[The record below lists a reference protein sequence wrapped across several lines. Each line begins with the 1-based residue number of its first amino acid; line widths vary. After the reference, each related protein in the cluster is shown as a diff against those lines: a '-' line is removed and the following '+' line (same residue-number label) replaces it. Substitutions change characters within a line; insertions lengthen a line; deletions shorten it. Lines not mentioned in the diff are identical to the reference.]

1 MLKRDTCIYKLK
13 NIITDQNII
22 YDCEVLMKNVVESRH
37 KRVLAR
43 QKAKCEALH
52 QQKIG
57 GCSNKGHCTDQ
68 YSIHTQHST
77 SDEIQK
83 WVVNLSN
90 KPLTEDQ
97 EKLLA
102 RGPKFSIKPRWPP
115 VDEYITAIE
124 KVCQKLEQGTAQE
137 LRVEV
142 KKILKKAQ
150 DAPRSPSNITR
161 EEIKAL
167 HELKKDK
174 ERIILTRDKGVALVV
189 MDKADYISK
198 SEELL
203 NTSTYKEIPED
214 PTNRQKSRLINL
226 LKNIKSE
233 GGLNEEIY
241 KKMYPTGAVSPKYYG
256 LPQNSQSWNTIEAHN
271 IQYWDSHIK
280 YSKGLGQ
287 NFEALSGIIQP
298 SCTKHQGLHRTD

>member
-1 MLKRDTCIYKLK
+1 MVILAL
-13 NIITDQNII
+13 
-22 YDCEVLMKNVVESRH
+22 EH
-37 KRVLAR
+37 KACA
-43 QKAKCEALH
+43 Q
-52 QQKIG
+52 
-57 GCSNKGHCTDQ
+57 
-68 YSIHTQHST
+68 
-77 SDEIQK
+77 
-83 WVVNLSN
+83 
-90 KPLTEDQ
+90 
-97 EKLLA
+97 
-102 RGPKFSIKPRWPP
+102 GPKFSIKPRKPP

-124 KVCQKLEQGTAQE
+124 KASPKLEQCTAQE
-137 LRVEV
+137 LRLEV

-174 ERIILTRDKGVALVV
+174 ERIILTADKGVALVV

-198 SEELL
+198 SEEIL
-203 NTSTYKEIPED
+203 NTSTYMKIPKD
-214 PTNRQKSRLINL
+214 PTNRQKSRLINI

-256 LPQNSQSWNTIEAHN
+256 LPKIHKAATPLRPIISSTGTATYNAAKELA
-271 IQYWDSHIK
+271 K
-280 YSKGLGQ
+280 